1 MSYTRNELLNNDNVL
16 RCYTNLDFVRGKPI
30 TETVC
35 YLNGNKYKRNLIRKG
50 RYPLTEKAALNMI
63 VRQLE
68 SQGKTMENIQYRE
81 LDIG

>member
-1 MSYTRNELLNNDNVL
+1 MAYTRSELLNNDNVL

-35 YLNGNKYKRNLIRKG
+35 YLNGKKYKRNLVRKS
-50 RYPLTEKAALNMI
+50 RYQLTEKAALNMI

-68 SQGKTMENIQYRE
+68 SQGKTLENIQYPDI
-81 LDIG
+81 DIG